1 MTDFC
6 ENMSDNMYLELCAKR
21 YDVLEGACGSKHI
34 SLNEVYDGRELVIS
48 GVNHLF
54 ISGKGTEIVTSAYCA
69 NVIVFKECSH
79 LVLENIALGHL
90 PEQEFYRG
98 AALRFENCT
107 DIQLRNLRLF
117 NCGMYGILYENGNI
131 TISGCKIY
139 HCIHS
144 AIRMRNVAG
153 IIDDLEIYNCRDT
166 IESIVNLQESSMIMK
181 NTKIHD
187 NSSKSYIIEGDRED
201 YIFENVEVWNNICT
215 GSVSNIINESQLK
228 EWNNDI
234 EPV

>member
-21 YDVLEGACGSKHI
+21 YNVLEGACGSKHI
-34 SLNEVYDGRELVIS
+34 LLNEVYDGRELVIS

-117 NCGMYGILYENGNI
+117 
-131 TISGCKIY
+131 
-139 HCIHS
+139 
-144 AIRMRNVAG
+144 
-153 IIDDLEIYNCRDT
+153 
-166 IESIVNLQESSMIMK
+166 
-181 NTKIHD
+181 
-187 NSSKSYIIEGDRED
+187 
-201 YIFENVEVWNNICT
+201 
-215 GSVSNIINESQLK
+215 SVC
-228 EWNNDI
+228 
-234 EPV
+234 